1 MMHILQL
8 LQCICA
14 VKMAAAVATFQQTS
28 AGIPEIHPSPSNSSL
43 CTLQGVTT
51 GILSSFQ

>member
-1 MMHILQL
+1 MMQL

-14 VKMAAAVATFQQTS
+14 VKMAAAVATFPQTS